1 MIRVGI
7 IGAGRMGTAFA
18 RLLDQA
24 GFALAVHSRRHDA
37 CTALQA
43 ELGCAVADTPA
54 QLADGVDIVLGCL
67 RDIDAIEQTYFAPT
81 GLAAA
86 TRPAVVVE
94 LCTLGP
100 DIVADLAARI
110 AAAGHSFVYAAVAG
124 LPMDVAAGRALILA
138 AGAQPAVAA
147 ALPVLSALGRVER
160 IGADSDAAATMKL
173 AMNMMVFSSICSTSE
188 ALLAAERGGIAR
200 ETAFDLLA
208 GSPGA
213 PAMLRH
219 RREHFLDPD
228 NARVQATIGV
238 AAKDFAAI
246 GAMLDRLGLN
256 FPQATVNAAMFAHAV
271 DAGYGDRDSSRMIT
285 YLTEQQAPP
294 ESSTPSSL

>member
-1 MIRVGI
+1 MTRVGI
-7 IGAGRMGTAFA
+7 IGAGNMGTAFA
-18 RLLDQA
+18 RLLDRA
-24 GFALAVHSRRHDA
+24 GFALEVYSRRQDA
-37 CTALQA
+37 SAALRTEVGGEIA
-43 ELGCAVADTPA
+43 ATPA
-54 QLADGVDIVLGCL
+54 QLVDGVDIVLGCL
-67 RDIDAIEQTYFAPT
+67 RDIDAIEVTYFGPAGVT
-81 GLAAA
+81 AAS
-86 TRPAVVVE
+86 RPGIMVE

-100 DIVADLAARI
+100 ETVADLAARI
-110 AAAGHSFVYAAVAG
+110 VAAGHAFVYAAVAG
-124 LPMDVAAGRALILA
+124 LPMDVAAGRARILV

-160 IGADSDAAATMKL
+160 IGADPEAAATMKL

-285 YLTEQQAPP
+285 YLTEQQAPV
-294 ESSTPSSL
+294 